1 MLETFLNVVPI
12 TIIVGIIYVIYRII
26 KIKKNKLSVN
36 YFYEIVKF
44 IFVCYLIGLINLV
57 LVPSN
62 LWSHF
67 WFYVKNGYST
77 GDSLGWFSGSFNFVP
92 SLYKYLI
99 KGELSIG
106 TWIRDMLIGNMLPLV
121 FKNINKKNIFVIA
134 ILITLSIEILQPI
147 VGRSF
152 DIDDI
157 IMNFIGS
164 IIGYLAV
171 TIFIKLKETNK

>member
-1 MLETFLNVVPI
+1 MWMSNYLKIACLYVIIFIREIVICVSKGGNNYMLETFLNVVPI

-44 IFVCYLIGLINLV
+44 IFVCYLTGLINLV

-99 KGELSIG
+99 KSELSIG
-106 TWIRDMLIGNMLPLV
+106 TWIRDMLIGNMLMFIPMGIMLPLV
-121 FKNINKKNIFVIA
+121 FKNINKKI
-134 ILITLSIEILQPI
+134 
-147 VGRSF
+147 
-152 DIDDI
+152 
-157 IMNFIGS
+157 
-164 IIGYLAV
+164 YLLLL
-171 TIFIKLKETNK
+171 F

>member
-1 MLETFLNVVPI
+1 MWMSNYLKIACLYVIIFIREIVICVSKGGNNYMLEIFLNVVPI

-44 IFVCYLIGLINLV
+44 IFVCYLTGLINLV

-77 GDSLGWFSGSFNFVP
+77 GDSLGWFSGSFNFV
-92 SLYKYLI
+92 I
-99 KGELSIG
+99 
-106 TWIRDMLIGNMLPLV
+106 
-121 FKNINKKNIFVIA
+121 
-134 ILITLSIEILQPI
+134 
-147 VGRSF
+147 
-152 DIDDI
+152 
-157 IMNFIGS
+157 
-164 IIGYLAV
+164 
-171 TIFIKLKETNK
+171 

>member
-1 MLETFLNVVPI
+1 MWMSNYLKIACLYVIIFIREIVICVSKGGNNYMLETFLNVVPI

-44 IFVCYLIGLINLV
+44 IFVCYLTGLINLV

-77 GDSLGWFSGSFNFVP
+77 GDSLGWFSGSFNFV
-92 SLYKYLI
+92 I
-99 KGELSIG
+99 
-106 TWIRDMLIGNMLPLV
+106 
-121 FKNINKKNIFVIA
+121 
-134 ILITLSIEILQPI
+134 
-147 VGRSF
+147 
-152 DIDDI
+152 
-157 IMNFIGS
+157 
-164 IIGYLAV
+164 
-171 TIFIKLKETNK
+171 

>member
-44 IFVCYLIGLINLV
+44 IFVCYLTGLINLV

-106 TWIRDMLIGNMLPLV
+106 TWIRDMLIGNMLMFIPMGIMLPLV
-121 FKNINKKNIFVIA
+121 FKNINKKNIFVI
-134 ILITLSIEILQPI
+134 Q
-147 VGRSF
+147 
-152 DIDDI
+152 
-157 IMNFIGS
+157 
-164 IIGYLAV
+164 
-171 TIFIKLKETNK
+171 